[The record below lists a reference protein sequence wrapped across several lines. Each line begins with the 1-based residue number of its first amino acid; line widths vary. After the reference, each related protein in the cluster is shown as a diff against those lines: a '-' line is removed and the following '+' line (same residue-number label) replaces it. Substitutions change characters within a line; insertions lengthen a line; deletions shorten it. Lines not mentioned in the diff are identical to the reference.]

1 MGRGK
6 GSVDIILVWVMRLT
20 SPSIQSC
27 DDQQSRML
35 AGSVRLARRLV
46 QLTTV
51 TTDAYDVGT
60 IIGLSNVERMLV
72 RTFPPIMEV

>member
-6 GSVDIILVWVMRLT
+6 GSVDIILVWVMMLT

-27 DDQQSRML
+27 DNQQIRML
-35 AGSVRLARRLV
+35 AGSVRLARLV

-51 TTDAYDVGT
+51 TTDAYDVAT

-72 RTFPPIMEV
+72 RTFPPML

>member
-1 MGRGK
+1 MGSGK
-6 GSVDIILVWVMRLT
+6 GSVDIILVWVMMLT

-27 DDQQSRML
+27 DNQQSRML
-35 AGSVRLARRLV
+35 AGSVRLARLV

-51 TTDAYDVGT
+51 TTDAYDVAT

-72 RTFPPIMEV
+72 RTFPPILEV